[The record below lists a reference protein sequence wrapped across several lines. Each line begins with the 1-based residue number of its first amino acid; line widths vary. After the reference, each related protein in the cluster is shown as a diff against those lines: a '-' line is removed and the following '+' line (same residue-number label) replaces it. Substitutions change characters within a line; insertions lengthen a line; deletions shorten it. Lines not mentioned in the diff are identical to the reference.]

1 MANLT
6 YELIGKR
13 LKAARKTMGL
23 KQEQVANFLGVP
35 REYISYYENGT
46 RPIDTISLNKLADL
60 YGYSLSYFLKVD
72 HHQGPFNVFLAL
84 RADGLDEDDLK
95 TIAWAKRFVMD
106 FNSIKQL
113 LEDSNAST

>member
-60 YGYSLSYFLKVD
+60 YGYSLSYL
-72 HHQGPFNVFLAL
+72 
-84 RADGLDEDDLK
+84 
-95 TIAWAKRFVMD
+95 AWAKRFVMD